1 MVKLAKNKTVS
12 KNTIKQAVI
21 LCGGIGS
28 RLGNITK
35 KTPKPLIKL
44 NNKPFLDYLISR
56 LSRFRVSKILLLC
69 GYKSEQFFKR
79 YHNITINNYTKITC
93 FKEKKLYGTGGALIN
108 AKNKLDDIF
117 YLFNGDTYFDAD
129 LFHLAEK
136 FNKKKFDAILC
147 FKNLINKRYGS
158 IKIKKN
164 KVQEFSNISTKKKSN
179 VNVGT
184 YIFKKKIFNNLKIE
198 KISLES
204 QILPLLAQREKIQ
217 SINFQ
222 SNFFLDIGIK
232 SDLKK
237 AKSMLPK
244 IKYPAVFL
252 DRDGVINKDL
262 GYVYTKRK
270 FIFTKNIFKTIK
282 FFNRKNYFVF
292 IVTNQSGIGRGY
304 YSINDL
310 NKLHKWMLT
319 KFKNN
324 YVQIDDIFFS
334 PYFKNSKKFSSAYLK
349 NLRKPNIGMYKLA
362 KKKWP
367 IDDKKLVMIG
377 DKNIDYQF
385 GNKIKAKTI
394 IINENLDIFR
404 QVKKYLKLNK

>member
-35 KTPKPLIKL
+35 KTPKPLIKI
-44 NNKPFLDYLISR
+44 NNKPFLDYLIYR

-93 FKEKKLYGTGGALIN
+93 FKEKKLYGTGGTLIN

-136 FNKKKFDAILC
+136 FNKKKFDVILC

-158 IKIKKN
+158 IKI
-164 KVQEFSNISTKKKSN
+164 
-179 VNVGT
+179 
-184 YIFKKKIFNNLKIE
+184 
-198 KISLES
+198 
-204 QILPLLAQREKIQ
+204 
-217 SINFQ
+217 
-222 SNFFLDIGIK
+222 
-232 SDLKK
+232 
-237 AKSMLPK
+237 
-244 IKYPAVFL
+244 
-252 DRDGVINKDL
+252 
-262 GYVYTKRK
+262 
-270 FIFTKNIFKTIK
+270 NIFKTIK